1 MKGMLLAS
9 NRATLYDLLTGLG
22 RAGRKEIAMR
32 HFDVTL
38 DDKFLLT
45 EGRVFITGVQALLRV
60 LLDQN
65 RLDAAAGLKTAGF
78 VSGYRGSP
86 LGGLD
91 QQAHRAEAHLKAA
104 DVVFREGL
112 NEDLAA
118 TAVWGSQQANL
129 FPGAR
134 FDGVF
139 GMWYGK
145 APGVDR
151 TGDAFR
157 HANFA
162 GVWPKGG
169 VLAVAGDDHACK
181 SSTLPSQSEF
191 AFQDLEMPV
200 LSPADVQEVLDYGL
214 LGYALSRYSGLWVA
228 LIALA
233 DTMDCGMTIEVG
245 PARHRFV
252 TPPGLRL
259 PPGGLGIRL
268 KDQPLEKERRLR
280 GHKLPAAL
288 AFARANRIDRV
299 VLESARPRLGIVCQG
314 QAYKEVLEAFAAM
327 GLSLAEAADLGIT
340 IYKVGMPWP
349 LEPAGLRAFA
359 AGLET
364 LMVVEHKRPLVE
376 GQARAALY
384 DLPAQARPRI
394 IGKTDERGGPLLAD
408 TMALSTAE
416 IALAIADRLP
426 PGPHME
432 RVHDYLGRVSAASMA
447 AVTLASDQQRK
458 PYFCSGCPH
467 NTSTRLPDGSRALA
481 GIGCHYMASFSD
493 PQTDLTSH
501 MGGEGLT
508 WVGAAPFTDEKHV
521 FVNLG
526 DGTYSHSGSLAV
538 RASVAAKSN
547 LTYKLL
553 YNDAVAMTGGQPT
566 ESGFTVPQ
574 ITRQLAAEGVARTVV
589 VAAEPER
596 YAGVTDLAP
605 GVEVRPRREMMQV
618 QRELREIPGVTVLI
632 YDQVCA
638 TEKRRRR
645 KRGTLP
651 AATQRVM
658 INPLVCEGCGDCSR
672 TSHCVSV
679 EPLETEFGRKR
690 VINQSTC
697 NQDYTCL
704 EGFCPSFVTLEG
716 AENAHRRPT
725 AALTAESTPLPEF
738 EPLAG
743 VKNILFTG
751 VGGTGVTTVAQVLA
765 MAAYVDGRAASVVD
779 MTGLAQK
786 GGAVFSHVRIG
797 ETEQTMVG
805 GRVPSASAH
814 VLIACDLLSA
824 AGADARALYAKDRT
838 VALGAGELTPT
849 ADFVTDRDAPFDP
862 AAQARRIAAAVK
874 SYDSAPA
881 HRLAEHELGDAI
893 YANMIML
900 GFAWQ
905 KGVIPVSSR
914 ALYRAIRLNGVE
926 VEDNLAAFEL
936 GRQAA
941 FSPHAPAEAQRPV
954 TPEAMPLDALIAHR
968 ARELTAYQDAAYAR
982 RYLDRLEAVRRAEAR
997 LGSESLTRAVA
1008 VNLYKL
1014 MAVKDEYEVARLYS
1028 DGRFAALRAATLK
1041 GGKAKVLL
1049 SPPLLAPKDADGKP
1063 RKIAFGG
1070 WMLSHGFPALAK
1082 LKVLRGTPLD
1092 PFGRTAERKMERGL
1106 LADYEETVDRLVGGL
1121 TSERLPLAVQI
1132 AEIPGQIRGFGP
1144 VKEASVG
1151 PAKSAEARLWE
1162 AWQGI
1167 GQLAPA

>member
-1 MKGMLLAS
+1 
-9 NRATLYDLLTGLG
+9 
-22 RAGRKEIAMR
+22 MR

-38 DDKFLLT
+38 DDKFLLA

-60 LLDQN
+60 LLDQH
-65 RLDAAAGLKTAGF
+65 RLDQAAGLNTAGF

-91 QQAHRAEAHLKAA
+91 QQAHRIDKLLREAH
-104 DVVFREGL
+104 VVFKEGL

-129 FPGAR
+129 FPGALY
-134 FDGVF
+134 DGVF

-162 GVWPKGG
+162 GTWPKGG
-169 VLAVAGDDHACK
+169 VLAVAGDDHLCK

-214 LGYALSRYSGLWVA
+214 LGYALSRFSGLWVS

-245 PARHRFV
+245 AARHRFV
-252 TPPGLRL
+252 APEGFRMPA
-259 PPGGLGIRL
+259 GGLGIRI
-268 KDQPLEKERRLR
+268 KDQPLDKERRLR

-288 AFARANRIDRV
+288 AFARANAIDRV
-299 VLESARPRLGIVCQG
+299 VLEAARPRLGIVCHG
-314 QAYKEVLEAFAAM
+314 QAYKDVLEALSAM
-327 GLSLAEAADLGIT
+327 GLTHGQAADLGIAL
-340 IYKVGMPWP
+340 YKVGMPWP
-349 LEPAGLRAFA
+349 LEPTGLKSFA

-364 LMVVEHKRPLVE
+364 LMVIEHKRGIVE
-376 GQARAALY
+376 TQARAALY
-384 DLPAQARPRI
+384 DLPAHARPKI
-394 IGKTDERGGPLLAD
+394 IGKTDERGAPLLAV
-408 TMALSTAE
+408 TGSLSIAE

-458 PYFCSGCPH
+458 PFFCSGCPH
-467 NTSTRLPDGSRALA
+467 NTSTRLPEGSRALA
-481 GIGCHYMASFSD
+481 GIGCPYLASFND
-493 PQTDLTSH
+493 PDTDLASH

-508 WVGAAPFTDEKHV
+508 WMGTAPFTEQKHV

-526 DGTYSHSGSLAV
+526 DGTYNHSGSLAI
-538 RASVAAKSN
+538 RGSVAAGSN
-547 LTYKLL
+547 ITYKLL
-553 YNDAVAMTGGQPT
+553 FNDAVAMTGGQHA

-596 YAGVTDLAP
+596 YAEVADLAP
-605 GVEVRPRREMMQV
+605 GVEVRPRAELMKT

-645 KRGTLP
+645 KRGIMP
-651 AATQRVM
+651 AATRRVM
-658 INPLVCEGCGDCSR
+658 INPLVCEGCGDCSK

-690 VINQSTC
+690 TINQSSC
-697 NQDYTCL
+697 NQDYSCL
-704 EGFCPSFVTLEG
+704 DGFCPSFITLEG
-716 AENAHRRPT
+716 AENANRKAAP
-725 AALTAESTPLPEF
+725 ALTADSTPLPNF
-738 EPLAG
+738 APFTG
-743 VKNILFTG
+743 VKNIVFTG
-751 VGGTGVTTVAQVLA
+751 VGGTGVTTVASILA
-765 MAAYVDGRAASVVD
+765 MAAHVDGRAASVVD

-797 ETEQTMVG
+797 DTDEAVVG

-814 VLIACDLLSA
+814 VLIACDVLVA
-824 AGADARALYAKDRT
+824 AGADALALYAKDRT
-838 VALGAGELTPT
+838 TAVGNGDFAPT
-849 ADFVTDRDAPFDP
+849 ADFITDRDAPFEAD
-862 AAQARRIAAAVK
+862 AQARRIAAATK

-881 HRLAEHELGDAI
+881 QALAERELGDAI

-914 ALYRAIRLNGVE
+914 ALYRAIRLNGVDAE
-926 VEDNLAAFEL
+926 TNLAAFEL
-936 GRQAA
+936 GRKAA
-941 FSPHAPAEAQRPV
+941 FAPDAVAEPRPAPKAAPATQ
-954 TPEAMPLDALIAHR
+954 PLDELIAHR
-968 ARELTAYQDAAYAR
+968 AAELTAYQDGAYAR
-982 RYLDRLEAVRRAEAR
+982 RYLDRVARVRAAEAP
-997 LGSESLTRAVA
+997 LCSEALTRAAA

-1014 MAVKDEYEVARLYS
+1014 MAYKDEYEVARLYS
-1028 DGRFAALRAATLK
+1028 DGRFAAYRAQAFK
-1041 GGKAKVLL
+1041 GGQAKVMLAPPML
-1049 SPPLLAPKDADGKP
+1049 SPKDAEGRP
-1063 RKIAFGG
+1063 RKMAFGG
-1070 WMLSHGFPALAK
+1070 WMLDAGFPLLAR
-1082 LKVLRGTPLD
+1082 LKWLRGGPLD
-1092 PFGRTAERKMERGL
+1092 PFGH
-1106 LADYEETVDRLVGGL
+1106 
-1121 TSERLPLAVQI
+1121 TSERRMERKLIAEYEAGLDRLTAELSPERVALAVKI
-1132 AEIPGQIRGFGP
+1132 AEVPQQIRGFGH
-1144 VKEASVG
+1144 VKDASVG
-1151 PAKSAEARLWE
+1151 PAKAEETRLWAEWERGEARV
-1162 AWQGI
+1162 A
-1167 GQLAPA
+1167 A